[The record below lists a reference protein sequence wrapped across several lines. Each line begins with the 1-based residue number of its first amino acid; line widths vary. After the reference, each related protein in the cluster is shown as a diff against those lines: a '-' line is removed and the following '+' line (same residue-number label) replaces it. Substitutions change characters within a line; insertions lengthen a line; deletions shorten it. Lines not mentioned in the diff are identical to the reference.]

1 MQPVLT
7 LSSFLLACTLVSLF
21 SFVLGYIA
29 GRVDSMSK
37 FSVSPNESTGGT
49 DPTSKKQRRT
59 VSIDESKVVVD
70 VDANF
75 SKTEEHEL
83 GEKSVTSDDITS
95 ARQKLS
101 QLKRGK

>member
-7 LSSFLLACTLVSLF
+7 LTSFLLACTLTSIF

-29 GRVDSMSK
+29 GRVDSLSK
-37 FSVSPNESTGGT
+37 FSVSHNESLGGSGSA
-49 DPTSKKQRRT
+49 SKKQRRT

-95 ARQKLS
+95 AKNKLS